1 MRPDV
6 YLVSETLRDSSKPP
20 LAQEFRAKS
29 AAYVDWGDSDDED
42 EPIRGPK
49 DGTPGCEDSGD
60 EVESII

>member
-6 YLVSETLRDSSKPP
+6 YLVAETLRDSSKLP

-29 AAYVDWGDSDDED
+29 AAYAEWEDSDDED
-42 EPIRGPK
+42 EPSRGPK

-60 EVESII
+60 EVESMI